1 MTSDYVEL
9 RLRKANMDEM
19 LKDHG
24 STSDLEIDTS
34 SIVNLIETLSDL
46 KKRLHQQRVKLAAYN
61 AYKKQLRRFQ
71 SFDKELVES
80 SRALFEETNG
90 KRRADLNEKLKLD
103 GKSER
108 AFLLSIV
115 KDIQALQ
122 EAVSKYDNVS
132 VLAEGTAEK
141 ASYDELVA
149 MEQQMA
155 TPAELKPVSN
165 EFDQAIENID
175 YIAKNVPKLEQFLD
189 GLHKNLEHDM
199 HSKMLGDDYLPFI
212 QHEFGSMAN
221 LVGPEVLSR
230 ARTIMMYH
238 GENLRSIQESLEGE
252 NAWQEVRA
260 AKSFMSKSMNSYLLS
275 EGRSSDK
282 FQLSK
287 ERQQACLREII
298 ENGTPTL
305 DEILLDIKLYFEGP
319 INLNLMTAASAKV
332 IYQKLRESDDARA
345 SLTDIVREQVQAYAD
360 IVMAA

>member
-1 MTSDYVEL
+1 M
-9 RLRKANMDEM
+9 
-19 LKDHG
+19 
-24 STSDLEIDTS
+24 
-34 SIVNLIETLSDL
+34 
-46 KKRLHQQRVKLAAYN
+46 
-61 AYKKQLRRFQ
+61 
-71 SFDKELVES
+71 
-80 SRALFEETNG
+80 
-90 KRRADLNEKLKLD
+90 
-103 GKSER
+103 
-108 AFLLSIV
+108 

-175 YIAKNVPKLEQFLD
+175 YIAKNVPKLEKFLD